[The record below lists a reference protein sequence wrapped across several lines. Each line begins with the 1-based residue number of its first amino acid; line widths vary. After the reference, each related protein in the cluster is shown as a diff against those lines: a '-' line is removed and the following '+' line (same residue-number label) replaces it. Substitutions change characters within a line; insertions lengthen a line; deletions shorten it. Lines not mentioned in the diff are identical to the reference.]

1 MPRKYISENVENRE
15 QRSSGLSNKLAFL
28 LVGGGIGAAVA
39 LLLAPKSGRE
49 LRGDITDATRKG
61 YDKSLETANQL
72 RENSGVYY
80 EQLKEQAAT
89 AYTVAADKLRS
100 RSANAETTETAA
112 QLSGSSFE
120 DSELTGVAE
129 ENDFREAVAENDF
142 GQTYSKPNNF

>member
-1 MPRKYISENVENRE
+1 MAKKYISENGETRE
-15 QRSSGLSNKLAFL
+15 QSSGGISNKLAFL

-80 EQLKEQAAT
+80 EQLKGQAAT
-89 AYTVAADKLRS
+89 AYTAAAGKLRS
-100 RSANAETTETAA
+100 RSASSETSETAA
-112 QLSGSSFE
+112 RLSDSGFD
-120 DSELTGVAE
+120 DSELIGVAQ
-129 ENDFREAVAENDF
+129 ENDFREAVDETDF
-142 GQTYSKPNNF
+142 RQPHSKPSDF